1 MKLNFKTFSEK
12 KNLKTIINFGAMP
25 LGNGFLNLKIK
36 KTKNIHLI

>member
-25 LGNGFLNLKIK
+25 LGNGFLNLKNK
-36 KTKNIHLI
+36 KKKRIYI